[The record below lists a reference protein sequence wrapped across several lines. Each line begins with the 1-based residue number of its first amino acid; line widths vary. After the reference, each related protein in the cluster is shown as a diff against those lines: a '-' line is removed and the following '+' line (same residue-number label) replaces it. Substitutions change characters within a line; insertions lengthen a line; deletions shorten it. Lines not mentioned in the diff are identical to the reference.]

1 MYQGSK
7 ERKKRPVLD
16 IPLSSLEKFLE
27 ALAFI
32 GILLNI
38 IFIAMFWTELPSKIP
53 THFGPSGA
61 PDGWGGKGMLLFL
74 TGMNI
79 MMYLLLTIVNKFP
92 HTFNYPVKITP
103 ENALKQYYLARHL
116 LGFLKTE
123 TVLLFTYILWGTIQ
137 VALGKAEG
145 LGILF
150 LPIILFIIFG
160 TIGVYFYKAIRN
172 T

>member
-1 MYQGSK
+1 MLQGSK
-7 ERKKRPVLD
+7 ERKKRPILD
-16 IPLSSLEKFLE
+16 VPLSSLEKFLE
-27 ALAFI
+27 ALAVI

-38 IFIAMFWTELPSKIP
+38 IFIAMFWTELPNKIP
-53 THFGPSGA
+53 THFGAAGA

-74 TGMNI
+74 TWTNI
-79 MMYLLLTIVNKFP
+79 MLYLLLTIVNKFP

-103 ENALKQYYLARHL
+103 ENALKQYHLARYL
-116 LGFLKTE
+116 LLFLKTE

-150 LPIILFIIFG
+150 LPIILVIIFG
-160 TIGVYFYKAIRN
+160 TIGVYFYKSIKN
-172 T
+172 S